1 MNAGQ
6 SNGNSLILT
15 DRKRAEITGVASVD
29 SFDEGQVTLETA
41 QGALT
46 VEGRELHIVR
56 LDLERGEVVI
66 EGKICGAVY
75 CDVEEARR
83 GGFFSR
89 LVK

>member
-6 SNGNSLILT
+6 NEHSLILT
-15 DRKRAEITGVASVD
+15 GRTRAEIGGVSSVG
-29 SFDEGQVTLETA
+29 SFDEGQVTLDTVD
-41 QGALT
+41 GALT
-46 VEGRELHIVR
+46 VDGRELHIVR

-66 EGKICGAVY
+66 EGRICGAVY
-75 CDVEEARR
+75 NDVEEPRR